1 MNYIQQTYKGLNDF
15 WRYFLVV
22 IIVFIGWQVIGII
35 PFTLVGAYHVENH
48 SEFLTEMQDMFL
60 HVGIDS
66 NLYLFVMLISFVFGL
81 VSLILGVEWIHKRKF
96 KTIVTSREN
105 IDWKRVFFAFW
116 LWFFVSVSLMV
127 VGYLLAPE
135 YFTWNFKPV
144 PYFTLLIVSF
154 LFIPLQTSFEELL
167 FRGYFMQGLGIL
179 VKNKWFPLLFTSVV
193 FGLLHMANP
202 EVDKLGPLIMVYY
215 IGTGLFLGIITLMDE
230 GTELAIGFHA
240 ANNITAAIFIT
251 QTWTVFQTEALFV
264 ETSEPSIGF
273 ETFLPVFV
281 IFPILIFVFAKKYH
295 WTNFSEKLFGKVEK
309 PKSEN
314 EDFFE
319 GDSFIEV

>member
-1 MNYIQQTYKGLNDF
+1 MNYIQQAYKGLNDL
-15 WRYFLVV
+15 WRYLLVV
-22 IIVFIGWQVIGII
+22 VIVFIGWQVIGII
-35 PFTLVGAYHVENH
+35 PFIAVGAYHVENH
-48 SEFLTEMQDMFL
+48 NEFLAAMEGMFL

-81 VSLILGVEWIHKRKF
+81 IALLFSVKGLHKRKI
-96 KTIVTSREN
+96 KTLITSRKK

-116 LWFFVSVSLMV
+116 LWFFVSISLMV

-154 LFIPLQTSFEELL
+154 LFIPLQTTFEELL

-179 VKNKWFPLLFTSVV
+179 VKNKWFPLLITSVV

-230 GTELAIGFHA
+230 GTELALGFHA

-264 ETSEPSIGF
+264 ENSEPSLGF

-281 IFPILIFVFAKKYH
+281 IFPVLIFVFAKKYH
-295 WTNFSEKLFGKVEK
+295 WTNFSEKLFGKVVK